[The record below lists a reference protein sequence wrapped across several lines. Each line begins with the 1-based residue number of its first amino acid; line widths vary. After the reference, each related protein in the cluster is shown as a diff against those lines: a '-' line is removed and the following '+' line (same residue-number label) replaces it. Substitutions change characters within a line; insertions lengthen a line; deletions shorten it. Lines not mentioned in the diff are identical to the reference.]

1 MAPMPKHRTL
11 GLIPP
16 AEHQIDL
23 LATSINLQFKIPVG
37 MALTIPI
44 PAFDAHIEFIQ
55 LRRG

>member
-1 MAPMPKHRTL
+1 MSPVPEHWAF